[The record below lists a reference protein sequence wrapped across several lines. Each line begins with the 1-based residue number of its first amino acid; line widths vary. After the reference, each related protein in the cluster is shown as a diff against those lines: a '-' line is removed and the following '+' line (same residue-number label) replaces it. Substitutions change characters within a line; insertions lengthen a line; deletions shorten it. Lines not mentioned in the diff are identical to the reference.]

1 MSIAAHSSSI
11 LYDGN
16 THQWLGLTLSWMGRQ
31 DEAIAELKRAVELEP
46 LNLKYNS
53 NLAQVYRDARRY
65 DLALE

>member
-1 MSIAAHSSSI
+1 
-11 LYDGN
+11 
-16 THQWLGLTLSWMGRQ
+16 MGRQ